1 MEVPATTEDI
11 VKFYTDQ
18 MAVKGWQKAMSMIQ
32 GPMGVLQLTKGS
44 SQIMMKTMWD
54 GQKSKVTIVMLTQ

>member
-1 MEVPATTEDI
+1 
-11 VKFYTDQ
+11 

>member
-1 MEVPATTEDI
+1 
-11 VKFYTDQ
+11 
-18 MAVKGWQKAMSMIQ
+18 
-32 GPMGVLQLTKGS
+32 MGVLQLTKGS